1 MKIRPTVCMV
11 KSGLDRFFFCEIVPR
26 LFSFL
31 QIDFTSIYLPSK
43 MEIWLTLKLNKTEYF
58 FLRCEDVPKFSNM
71 KNHPGDSIWKKK
83 CIVILMFN
91 WIKDLLIMYF

>member
-58 FLRCEDVPKFSNM
+58 FCDVKMSQKF
-71 KNHPGDSIWKKK
+71 PIWKIILAIQFEKK
-83 CIVILMFN
+83 NALSFWCLTELRI
-91 WIKDLLIMYF
+91 Y